1 VQTAQETQRYLASCG
16 SPFWQRVFAAEL
28 EYLLQYLKPADDIL
42 SVGCGPA
49 TIESRLAAMGFR
61 VTGLDVS
68 REALSCAP
76 DAIRTVAGSAEE
88 MPFAEASFD
97 VVVYIASLQFVTN
110 YQQALA
116 RTAQV
121 LRPDGRVIALL
132 LNPDS
137 CFFKERHA
145 DTGSYVRNLKH
156 ADLQAIERAMMQF
169 FDVRG
174 EYALGLAGD
183 TIIDRQT
190 ADTAALYVLHGTVK
204 VLT

>member
-1 VQTAQETQRYLASCG
+1 MQTAEETERYLTSCG

-49 TIESRLAAMGFR
+49 TIESRLAAMGFK

-88 MPFAEASFD
+88 MPFAKASFD
-97 VVVYIASLQFVTN
+97 VVMYIASLQFVTN
-110 YQQALA
+110 YRQGPE

-121 LRPDGRVIALL
+121 LRPGGRVIALL

-137 CFFKERHA
+137 GFFRERYA
-145 DTGSYVRNLKH
+145 DPNSYVRNLKH
-156 ADLQAIERAMMQF
+156 TDLQAIERAMTQF
-169 FDVRG
+169 FDVSG

-190 ADTAALYVLHGTVK
+190 VGTAALYVLHGSRRG
-204 VLT
+204 